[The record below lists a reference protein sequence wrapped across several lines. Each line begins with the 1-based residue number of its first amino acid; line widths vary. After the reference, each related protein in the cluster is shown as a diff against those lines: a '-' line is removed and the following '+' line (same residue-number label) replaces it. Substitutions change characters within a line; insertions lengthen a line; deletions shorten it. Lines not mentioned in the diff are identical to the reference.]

1 VRGSPSAP
9 PSFGAGPT
17 VLTAAKV
24 SPFRGFSNSTYTK
37 SHDNWQIARGER
49 LNSKEQQLLTTP
61 FFLATA
67 KTCSRAAIRV
77 TPLIISKS
85 GKASVGKE
93 ARKGMLT
100 GSVARSARE
109 AVTMAQEALGAPHV
123 STTLADARMPSLGG
137 CEGGQMALREG
148 CAGADGE
155 EGMCR
160 NPPMPRCGSGDLWRR
175 GGLDIRDIGLGGRH
189 GGGV

>member
-1 VRGSPSAP
+1 MRGSPSAP

-109 AVTMAQEALGAPHV
+109 AATRRRRRVRPTSPRPWRMRGCLPSV
-123 STTLADARMPSLGG
+123 DAR
-137 CEGGQMALREG
+137 
-148 CAGADGE
+148 AG
-155 EGMCR
+155 R
-160 NPPMPRCGSGDLWRR
+160 WR
-175 GGLDIRDIGLGGRH
+175 
-189 GGGV
+189 